1 MGGVIPGIIIML
13 LFAAYAVLGVEKDH
27 NNPGPASWPQRR
39 AATKEAFWGLLAP
52 IIVLMGIYTGI
63 FTPTEAAGVV
73 VLYALIV
80 ALLRKTIRLRDL
92 QSVIAE
98 GVLSRGM
105 SMMIVR
111 GGILPGM
118 VRSDERRV

>member
-1 MGGVIPGIIIML
+1 MAIPEMIKRGYKPHFAYGIVAAGGTLGILIPPSTPMIIYSGVTDESTGALFMGGVIPGIIIML

-63 FTPTEAAGVV
+63 FTD
-73 VLYALIV
+73 
-80 ALLRKTIRLRDL
+80 RKSTRLN
-92 QSVIAE
+92 S
-98 GVLSRGM
+98 
-105 SMMIVR
+105 
-111 GGILPGM
+111 
-118 VRSDERRV
+118 